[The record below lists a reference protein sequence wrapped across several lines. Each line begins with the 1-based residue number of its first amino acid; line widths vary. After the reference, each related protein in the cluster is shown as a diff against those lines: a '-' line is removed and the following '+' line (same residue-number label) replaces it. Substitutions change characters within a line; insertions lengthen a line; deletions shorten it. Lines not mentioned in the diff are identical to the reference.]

1 MADAS
6 GPGAP
11 GPDAPPAI
19 PRRRRDR
26 HRHRAQPSGLR
37 RPAVR
42 GTLLATGLAA
52 LLGGMGLVQAGR
64 DDAGPAARPSAASA
78 SAPGDDATPPDGA
91 EPVAGWLGA
100 ALPPQTDLAATAAVR
115 QELTDA
121 GVPADRLRPAEG
133 GVPPGTLLAV
143 VGAAPAGSRVVARF
157 DRHGDGSELLV
168 VDPAPGEPTAGEL
181 ARRQDL
187 ARALLANPTTRAV
200 GAAAA
205 VLQDAAVDER
215 LLTVLAAV
223 AATEGVGIASFPA
236 LPREEGAEAPARRAL
251 VDAVGGAP
259 VPGDPEATE
268 RLRAWL
274 AAQLA
279 PFAPDDVEV
288 TDAGVLVS
296 FRYVSAPE
304 ALVTAATG

>member
-1 MADAS
+1 M
-6 GPGAP
+6 
-11 GPDAPPAI
+11 
-19 PRRRRDR
+19 
-26 HRHRAQPSGLR
+26 
-37 RPAVR
+37 R
-42 GTLLATGLAA
+42 GTLLAAGLAV
-52 LLGGMGLVQAGR
+52 LVGGMGLGQAALGR
-64 DDAGPAARPSAASA
+64 DDAGPAARPPAASTPG
-78 SAPGDDATPPDGA
+78 PGDDATPPDGA
-91 EPVAGWLGA
+91 GPVAGWLGA
-100 ALPPQTDLAATAAVR
+100 ALLPQTDLAATAAVR
-115 QELTDA
+115 RELSDA
-121 GVPADRLRPAEG
+121 GVPAGRLRPAED
-133 GVPPGTLLAV
+133 GVPPGALLAV

-168 VDPAPGEPTAGEL
+168 VDPAPGEPTAGEV
-181 ARRQDL
+181 ARRHDL
-187 ARALLANPTTRAV
+187 AQALLANPTTRAE

-223 AATEGVGIASFPA
+223 AAADGVGVAAFPA
-236 LPREEGAEAPARRAL
+236 LPGEEGAATPARRAL

-268 RLRAWL
+268 RLRAWF
-274 AAQLA
+274 AAQLP